1 MLSVKDGFELLQKGI
16 LLRKGLVQQYVLLDL
31 LNSDRY
37 QRPLVKNTVNI
48 VHRNLDEKALGI
60 VHVGKRKGTGQ
71 LFVVDGQNR
80 VAGLKARKEAGLKTP
95 EHILC
100 LVHLNTTY
108 EEEAQ
113 LFEKLNTVR
122 PVSGNAKFWTRLQY
136 KAQPEIFIEKSV
148 KMEGFSLDFV
158 QQGRPQSNVGNG
170 IRKMAGLKSA
180 YAKLPN
186 QLRPALEVLREVWGN
201 GDAYLVPHEVRTG
214 EVIFGIAKFLHNRG
228 ANEIGKLCKHL
239 KSRAID
245 LGQIWIESRSVPV
258 GYSRPD
264 QLAEILADHC
274 RGYRIRKAA

>member
-16 LLRKGLVQQYVLLDL
+16 LLRKGLVQQYVLLGL

-136 KAQPEIFIEKSV
+136 KAQPEIFI
-148 KMEGFSLDFV
+148 G
-158 QQGRPQSNVGNG
+158 
-170 IRKMAGLKSA
+170 
-180 YAKLPN
+180 
-186 QLRPALEVLREVWGN
+186 
-201 GDAYLVPHEVRTG
+201 
-214 EVIFGIAKFLHNRG
+214 
-228 ANEIGKLCKHL
+228 
-239 KSRAID
+239 
-245 LGQIWIESRSVPV
+245 
-258 GYSRPD
+258 
-264 QLAEILADHC
+264 
-274 RGYRIRKAA
+274 